1 MKTLK
6 KRDELK
12 LAHTNKTFTGTRV
25 IRVTDAEAPAYIA
38 DGWIPTSKKTFKKA
52 RFSYD
57 DRQGKFK
64 PIKK

>member
-12 LAHTNKTFTGTRV
+12 IKHSNKTVPGTRV

-38 DGWIPTSKKTFKKA
+38 EGWQFTSKKIYRKA
-52 RFSYD
+52 
-57 DRQGKFK
+57 GPKL
-64 PIKK
+64 